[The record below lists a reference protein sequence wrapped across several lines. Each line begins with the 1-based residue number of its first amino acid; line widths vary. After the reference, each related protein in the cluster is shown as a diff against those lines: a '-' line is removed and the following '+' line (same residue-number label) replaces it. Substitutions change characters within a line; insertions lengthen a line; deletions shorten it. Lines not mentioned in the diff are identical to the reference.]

1 MIARLRKRRAAVFTA
16 IAVVVCGLTAG
27 GGAWAYHT
35 RFVVNNCNTNPPQYT
50 SYFTRDGSSTVALYA
65 RHDSCL

>member
-35 RFVVNNCNTNPPQYT
+35 RFVRWSVLVR
-50 SYFTRDGSSTVALYA
+50 SRV
-65 RHDSCL
+65 